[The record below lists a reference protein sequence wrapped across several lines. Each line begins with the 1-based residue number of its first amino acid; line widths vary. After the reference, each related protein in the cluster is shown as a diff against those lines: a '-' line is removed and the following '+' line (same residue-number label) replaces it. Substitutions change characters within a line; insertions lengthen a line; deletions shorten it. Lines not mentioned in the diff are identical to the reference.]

1 MLERTESS
9 LHTLAYNTEMCVG
22 IAEARQCPTSTS
34 TPATVNLL
42 TITSMSTADME
53 LDAVKK
59 TVARSVQLP
68 GASGSATG
76 HPEQS

>member
-9 LHTLAYNTEMCVG
+9 LHTLAYNTEMCAG
-22 IAEARQCPTSTS
+22 IAEARQCPTST
-34 TPATVNLL
+34 PATVSLF

-59 TVARSVQLP
+59 TVTRSVQLP